1 MTSSDVATFLV
12 CLQYLVSF
20 FQCATK
26 VGHNQV
32 LTRGHEL
39 GVWEEGKGG
48 GGGGKGEEGQE
59 EGKGGGEKGGGGK
72 QRLAYYNPTHP
83 ALVDIQF
90 VFSII
95 RKWKSG
101 KNG

>member
-1 MTSSDVATFLV
+1 MTSSDVTFLV

-48 GGGGKGEEGQE
+48 GAGGGGEGGGEEGEAEEKREE
-59 EGKGGGEKGGGGK
+59 EGSNSVHITT
-72 QRLAYYNPTHP
+72 LSTP
-83 ALVDIQF
+83 L
-90 VFSII
+90 
-95 RKWKSG
+95 
-101 KNG
+101 